1 MITIKNTNPFINYF
15 KKTNLTFWILSLII
29 SIFSVT
35 LLASVSRND
44 STNYALRQAE
54 AIIVGYLGA
63 FLFTKI
69 NYQVVAKKWYIT
81 AGICLALLA
90 YTIIFGEAVEGTD
103 GVSAKAWIKLPGGV
117 QFQPSELAKVGF
129 IITFSQHLNY
139 IKKNGHL
146 KEFKHIFFLAL
157 HALVPMG
164 LTQLQGDTGA
174 AVIFFFMFLTMSFAA
189 GVQLR
194 YFGIILAAICIII
207 PLAWNLNILLTEYQK
222 KRFLIQFDLESD
234 PAEYGFQQ
242 IQGRTSIA
250 SGQLWGRGLFKG
262 IRVGS
267 GVVPIAQSDFIF
279 SVVGEELGFLGC
291 LLVIALLAGLI
302 FTTLH
307 IAKCSCDD
315 LGKYMCFGFIGLV
328 MFQTIFNLG
337 MCLTVLPVMGVT
349 LPFFSAGGSS
359 AACLYF
365 ALGLIQNV
373 YMSRDN
379 KDLVILNEMEN

>member
-1 MITIKNTNPFINYF
+1 M
-15 KKTNLTFWILSLII
+15 LSLII
-29 SIFSVT
+29 SIFSVA

-44 STNYALRQAE
+44 SVNYALRQGE

-63 FLFTKI
+63 FIFTKI

-103 GVSAKAWIKLPGGV
+103 GVSAKAWIKLPGSV

-139 IKKNGHL
+139 IKKNGYT

-174 AVIFFFMFLTMSFAA
+174 AVIFFFMFLTMAFVA

-250 SGQLWGRGLFKG
+250 SGQLWGRGLFNG

-267 GVVPIAQSDFIF
+267 GAVPIAQSDFIF

-307 IAKCSCDD
+307 IAKNSCDD

-373 YMSRDN
+373 YMNRDN

>member
-1 MITIKNTNPFINYF
+1 MIIIKTTNPFTNYF
-15 KKTNLTFWILSLII
+15 KKTNLTFWVLSLVI
-29 SIFSVT
+29 SIFSIS
-35 LLASVSRND
+35 LLASASRNN
-44 STNYALRQAE
+44 SNNYALRQAE
-54 AIIVGYLGA
+54 AIIVGYVGA
-63 FLFTKI
+63 FIFTKI

-90 YTIIFGEAVEGTD
+90 YTIIFGEAVEGSD
-103 GVSAKAWIKLPGGV
+103 GVSAKAWIKLPGGI

-139 IKKNGHL
+139 IKKNGHIN
-146 KEFKHIFFLAL
+146 EFKHIFFLAL
-157 HALVPMG
+157 HALVPIG
-164 LTQLQGDTGA
+164 LTHVQGDDGA
-174 AVIFFFMFLTMSFAA
+174 AVIFFFMFLTMAFAA

-194 YFGIILAAICIII
+194 YFGIILAAICILI
-207 PLAWNLNILLTEYQK
+207 PLAWKLNILTEYQK
-222 KRFLIQFDLESD
+222 KRFSIQFDLESD

-250 SGQLWGRGLFKG
+250 SGQLWGRGLFNG
-262 IRVGS
+262 IRVGA

-337 MCLTVLPVMGVT
+337 MCLNVLPVMGVT

-373 YMSRDN
+373 YMNRDN

>member
-1 MITIKNTNPFINYF
+1 MIIIKTTNPFTNYF
-15 KKTNLTFWILSLII
+15 KKTNLIFWILSLII

-44 STNYALRQAE
+44 SNNYALRQAE
-54 AIIVGYLGA
+54 AIIIGYLGA
-63 FLFTKI
+63 FVFTKI

-81 AGICLALLA
+81 AGICLALLV
-90 YTIIFGEAVEGTD
+90 YTIIFGEAVEGSD
-103 GVSAKAWIKLPGGV
+103 GVNAKAWIKLPGGT

-129 IITFSQHLNY
+129 IITFSQHLNH
-139 IKKNGHL
+139 IKKNGYI
-146 KEFKHIFFLAL
+146 KEFKHILFLAL
-157 HALVPMG
+157 HALVPIG
-164 LTQLQGDTGA
+164 LTHLQGDDGA
-174 AVIFFFMFLTMSFAA
+174 AVIFFFMFLTMAFAA
-189 GVQLR
+189 GIQLR
-194 YFGIILAAICIII
+194 YFGIILAAICILI
-207 PLAWNLNILLTEYQK
+207 PLAWNLNILTEYQK

-234 PAEYGFQQ
+234 PGEYGFQQ
-242 IQGRTSIA
+242 IQGRTSIG
-250 SGQLWGRGLFKG
+250 SGQLWGRGLFNG

-267 GVVPIAQSDFIF
+267 GSVPIAQSDFIF

-291 LLVIALLAGLI
+291 LLVIALITGLI
-302 FTTLH
+302 FTALY

-373 YMSRDN
+373 YMNRDN
-379 KDLVILNEMEN
+379 KDLVILNEMES